1 MCVQFVEGKKLFFLK
16 KILEKYFSFLLK
28 GTENRESKTDFVFLE
43 YEGNAFLATLVVLV
57 FNLI

>member
-16 KILEKYFSFLLK
+16 KILEKYFSFFFFLK

-43 YEGNAFLATLVVLV
+43 YEGNAFLAT
-57 FNLI
+57 